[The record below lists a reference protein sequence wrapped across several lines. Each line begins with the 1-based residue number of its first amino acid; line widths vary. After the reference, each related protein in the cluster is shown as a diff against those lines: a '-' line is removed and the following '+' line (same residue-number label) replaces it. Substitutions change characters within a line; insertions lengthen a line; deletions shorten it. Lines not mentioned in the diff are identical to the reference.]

1 MTFAELADMLNKKS
15 KEQIAH
21 ATRQRNRI
29 NRRKTK
35 KTSELQELRS

>member
-21 ATRQRNRI
+21 ASRQRTRTNSKK
-29 NRRKTK
+29 RKK
-35 KTSELQELRS
+35 FSGVQELRP

>member
-21 ATRQRNRI
+21 ATRQRN
-29 NRRKTK
+29 NKRKRK
-35 KTSELQELRS
+35 NANKLQELRS